1 MADVQ
6 TENGFTRIAN
16 ELLDAILIAD
26 LTKIELK
33 IVLCVIRYTY
43 GFKRKEW
50 QLSIRFIQDKTRV
63 AYQHVNTSVN
73 RLVERNILIVDNQ
86 NIQTRQLKINKDY
99 ETWGCNRNSYTNRN
113 GYSNQNSYTS
123 VTETVTEVSPKRL
136 QYKEN
141 FKENFKENR
150 ERERESENLQ
160 NFASN
165 PRREKSINYLFLM
178 SFGKQPSTLEYE
190 YTQTQ
195 FIDVYGY
202 DETFRLFREAALSN
216 FKSIKTL
223 KEKTILDENGKP
235 QIKPREENGNGK
247 SWTSN
252 RKGEYEFNE
261 DKERKRLAELKEMF
275 G

>member
-50 QLSIRFIQDKTRV
+50 QLSIRFIQDKTCV
-63 AYQHVNTSVN
+63 DFSDINKCIK
-73 RLVERNILIVDNQ
+73 RLEGRNILLSSGKDYKGR
-86 NIQTRQLKINKDY
+86 NITLNKDY
-99 ETWGCNRNSYTNRN
+99 ESWLGVVKTPTGGCGRNHHTIVVK
-113 GYSNQNSYTS
+113 TPTPEW
-123 VTETVTEVSPKRL
+123 VKSP

-150 ERERESENLQ
+150 EREGKSENPQ
-160 NFASN
+160 YFVNN

-178 SFGKQPSTLEYE
+178 SFEKQPSTLEYE

-261 DKERKRLAELKEMF
+261 DKERKRLAELKKMF